1 NIIPEYVFEYFKL
14 NFIHRVEKFS
24 AKNTVDSV
32 RLEMISDMLIPIS
45 IEQNKISKIL
55 NNLNQKIHTEQQA
68 LAKYQQ
74 LKAGLL
80 QDLLT
85 GRVEVRV

>member
-1 NIIPEYVFEYFKL
+1 MAIPKANIK
-14 NFIHRVEKFS
+14 
-24 AKNTVDSV
+24 
-32 RLEMISDMLIPIS
+32 
-45 IEQNKISKIL
+45 EQNLIASKLGIIQTKI
-55 NNLNQKIHTEQQA
+55 QTEQQA

-85 GRVEVRV
+85 GKVAVSLD